1 MALHHAASGEK
12 IALQRGDDNI
22 AHFTSVALAR
32 TEQME
37 LIRLVVPKD
46 RPLPEHHV
54 DGELTLQC
62 LEGELVLGAHG
73 TEITLSPSEMVY
85 LAGGEPHTLRATQD
99 AVALLTILK
108 RAP

>member
-37 LIRLVVPKD
+37 LIRLVLAKD
-46 RPLPEHHV
+46 RPIPEHHV
-54 DGELTLQC
+54 DGELTLLC

-73 TEITLSPSEMVY
+73 AETTLLPTEMVY
-85 LAGGEPHTLRATQD
+85 LAAGEPHTIRANDD

-108 RAP
+108 TAH